1 MAENST
7 DVFKRIQEKIT
18 QFSWWQGR
26 SEPPNLKEEVDK
38 LIDKTITLSHQEYQ
52 RVEGDK
58 DALKKVVGENIRK
71 DGTYQ
76 GIGATIR
83 SYESRHAAHQDQ
95 HHELKKIENAQGRR
109 ALLWRTVSTIAF
121 ASVIF
126 FFYWLA
132 GCLGV
137 QLPLSRFGM

>member
-1 MAENST
+1 MPENSN
-7 DVFKRIQEKIT
+7 DVFNYIREEISK
-18 QFSWWQGR
+18 FAWWQGR
-26 SEPPNLKEEVDK
+26 KTAPDGRAEVEK
-38 LIDKTITLSHQEYQ
+38 LVKKTITNTHREYQ
-52 RVEGDK
+52 RVAGDR
-58 DALKKVVGENIRK
+58 DACVKNVLEMTKN

-76 GIGATIR
+76 GIQATFET
-83 SYESRHAAHQDQ
+83 YEKQHAEYHDQ
-95 HHELKKIENAQGRR
+95 HRQLKKIENAQGRR
-109 ALLWRTVSTIAF
+109 ALLWRTTSTIAF

>member
-1 MAENST
+1 MSENST
-7 DVFKRIQEKIT
+7 DVFNRIQEKIA
-18 QFSWWQGR
+18 QISWWLNRGEAPDLQ
-26 SEPPNLKEEVDK
+26 EEIDK
-38 LIDKTITLSHQEYQ
+38 IIDKTITISHEEYQ
-52 RVEGDK
+52 RVNGDR
-58 DALKKVVGENIRK
+58 DELKNSVRQIIRQ

-76 GIGATIR
+76 SIRATIR
-83 SYESRHAAHQDQ
+83 TYEKRHAAHQDQ
-95 HHELKKIENAQGRR
+95 HEELKRIENAQGRR
-109 ALLWRTVSTIAF
+109 TLFWRTISTIAF